1 VENIDLRGLFGWWE
15 GTRRRASTAGGAPMK
30 HALRAVI
37 AVALGAGL
45 AAAAQ
50 AQGTVNQAQG
60 TMKAQSAVSGSSMQS
75 AAPGSNLQTGAPAS
89 NMQATAPAM
98 QTKRA
103 AMKIRHPS
111 TRPEI
116 RQVQLRL
123 KSEGLLKGP
132 VTGRMDQQTR
142 IALTRFEKQNGLP
155 RTASLNRVN
164 RLMAHQTAG
173 AGSSMQRT
181 HVARISKT
189 PKAQTTG
196 VGSSTPTKQSTGA
209 TPITPPATGM
219 PPASAGG
226 STSIGKPTTGQTTTT
241 VTPAT
246 GTTTNR

>member
-1 VENIDLRGLFGWWE
+1 
-15 GTRRRASTAGGAPMK
+15 MK
-30 HALRAVI
+30 HAFRAVI

-50 AQGTVNQAQG
+50 AQGIVNQAQG
-60 TMKAQSAVSGSSMQS
+60 TLNQQSGLSGSSMQS
-75 AAPGSNLQTGAPAS
+75 GAPAS
-89 NMQATAPAM
+89 NMQAAAPAA

-103 AMKIRHPS
+103 ATKIRPPS
-111 TRPEI
+111 TRLEI

-123 KSEGLLKGP
+123 KSEGLLKGR

-155 RTASLNRVN
+155 RSASLTRVN
-164 RLMAHQTAG
+164 RLMAHQTA
-173 AGSSMQRT
+173 ASSGSSMHRT
-181 HVARISKT
+181 HIARISKT

-196 VGSSTPTKQSTGA
+196 VGSSTPTKQSTGT

-226 STSIGKPTTGQTTTT
+226 STSTTGKSTTTTT
-241 VTPAT
+241 VPPAT

>member
-1 VENIDLRGLFGWWE
+1 
-15 GTRRRASTAGGAPMK
+15 MK

-50 AQGTVNQAQG
+50 AQGTTNQQG
-60 TMKAQSAVSGSSMQS
+60 TLNQQSGLSGSSTQNAAPASGMQS
-75 AAPGSNLQTGAPAS
+75 AAPAS

-98 QTKRA
+98 QKQRA
-103 AMKIRHPS
+103 ATKIRHPS
-111 TRPEI
+111 TRQEI

-123 KSEGLLKGP
+123 KSEGLFKGR
-132 VTGRMDQQTR
+132 VTGKMDQQTR
-142 IALTRFEKQNGLP
+142 IALTRFEKEHGLP
-155 RTASLNRVN
+155 RTASLSRVN

-173 AGSSMQRT
+173 AGSSIQRT
-181 HVARISKT
+181 HIAHTAKA

-196 VGSSTPTKQSTGA
+196 VGSSTPNKQSTGA
-209 TPITPPATGM
+209 TPMTPPATGM

-226 STSIGKPTTGQTTTT
+226 STSTGKPTTGQSTTT
-241 VTPAT
+241 VPPAT

>member
-1 VENIDLRGLFGWWE
+1 
-15 GTRRRASTAGGAPMK
+15 MK
-30 HALRAVI
+30 HAFRAVI

-60 TMKAQSAVSGSSMQS
+60 TLNQQSGLSGSSMQS
-75 AAPGSNLQTGAPAS
+75 AAPASNMQNAAPAS
-89 NMQATAPAM
+89 NMRAAAPAA
-98 QTKRA
+98 QTKRTA
-103 AMKIRHPS
+103 TKIRHPS
-111 TRPEI
+111 TQQEI

-123 KSEGLLKGP
+123 KSEGLLKGR

-142 IALTRFEKQNGLP
+142 IALIRFEKQNGLP

-164 RLMAHQTAG
+164 HLMANQTAG
-173 AGSSMQRT
+173 SGSSMPRT

-226 STSIGKPTTGQTTTT
+226 STSMGKPTTGQTTTT
-241 VTPAT
+241 VPPAT